1 MATAVEVSALQLI
14 RQHLL
19 GELSPKNIVVTDLTV
34 GEEWSNGLNS
44 EVSTSQS
51 DSFCSQAASCDSPV
65 TISELFGSTDLSAA
79 FFGFVPSSTSE
90 QSQSNFFEFETK
102 PQIIDLTS
110 PKGLNSSHFFEFE
123 TKPQIK
129 DTTKTKSLDSSS
141 QSTGKD
147 RKPSLKIS
155 VPRPTK
161 EIEWL
166 EFAEPKQAATVE
178 PVQNISHPEE
188 KKHYRGVR
196 QRPWGKFAA
205 EIRDP
210 KRRGSRVWLGTYE
223 TAIEA
228 AKAYDRAAFQM
239 RGSKAILNFPLEAGK
254 SAETS
259 ADYGRKRCREA
270 ETEVTEV
277 EANPPAKK
285 EKLPEA
291 DTITRVQ
298 NDTPLTPSFW
308 DFDLDSVG
316 CLFNVPPMSPLSPH
330 PKFGF
335 PQLMVI

>member
-1 MATAVEVSALQLI
+1 MATAVELSALQLI

-19 GELSPKNIVVTDLTV
+19 GESSPKNIVVTDLTV
-34 GEEWSNGLNS
+34 GEEWSNGFNS

-65 TISELFGSTDLSAA
+65 TISELFGSTDLSAD
-79 FFGFVPSSTSE
+79 FFGFVPSSTCE
-90 QSQSNFFEFETK
+90 QSQSNFFEFESK
-102 PQIIDLTS
+102 PEIIDLTS

-129 DTTKTKSLDSSS
+129 DTKKTKSQDSSS

-178 PVQNISHPEE
+178 PVENISHPEE

-196 QRPWGKFAA
+196 RRPWGKYAA

-239 RGSKAILNFPLEAGK
+239 PGK

-259 ADYGRKRCREA
+259 ADYGLKRCREA

-277 EANPPAKK
+277 EAKPPAKK

-291 DTITRVQ
+291 DTITHVQ
-298 NDTPLTPSFW
+298 NDIPLTPSFW
-308 DFDLDSVG
+308 DFEMDSVG
-316 CLFNVPPMSPLSPH
+316 CLHNVPPISPLSPH
-330 PKFGF
+330 PKFGY